1 MMLVALIVAFIG
13 IGTVNAQE
21 DCLQSKYLELQR
33 KAGSGPFTEVIKN
46 GEAKYYRRTG
56 WYLGVNGA
64 ATARTINS
72 EMSISPNAAI
82 EAGYEFPHWHVEARG
97 GALMFDFRGKS
108 TVGLQSDLGVY
119 YDFFPAKARKF
130 NIYAGVF
137 FGYQYMKVRYGIGKD
152 CNDPESTKP
161 LVELTHKENSVRAGL
176 EVGVTHQLNYVHSL
190 GIYARVY
197 TDQYSLEKTDD
208 NGNPY
213 DEKFNPIF
221 GEFGLR
227 FTFGVGRIFRQI
239 IYYSI

>member
-13 IGTVNAQE
+13 IGTVNAQDN

-130 NIYAGVF
+130 NVYAGIF
-137 FGYQYMKVRYGIGKD
+137 LGYQYMKVRYGIGKD

-176 EVGVTHQLNYVHSL
+176 EAGVTFQLNYVHSI
-190 GIYARVY
+190 GIYARGY
-197 TDQYSLEKTDD
+197 TYQYSLEKTDD
-208 NGNPY
+208 AGNPY
-213 DEKFNPIF
+213 DEKFNPIV
-221 GEFGLR
+221 GEVGIRLTFGL
-227 FTFGVGRIFRQI
+227 GRIFR
-239 IYYSI
+239 

>member
-1 MMLVALIVAFIG
+1 MIVTILAAFIT
-13 IGTVNAQE
+13 IGTINAQDN

-64 ATARTINS
+64 ATMRTINS

-82 EAGYEFPHWHVEARG
+82 SAGYEFPHWHVEARG

-119 YDFFPAKARKF
+119 YDFFPAKTRKF
-130 NIYAGVF
+130 NIYTGVF
-137 FGYQYMKVRYGIGKD
+137 LGYQYMKVRYGIGKD

-161 LVELTHKENSVRAGL
+161 LVELTHKENSVRVGL
-176 EVGVTHQLNYVHSL
+176 EAGVTFQINYVHSI
-190 GIYARVY
+190 GIYARGY
-197 TDQYSLEKTDD
+197 TYQYSLEKTDD
-208 NGNPY
+208 AGKPY
-213 DEKFNPIF
+213 NEKFTPIV
-221 GEFGLR
+221 GEVGLRLTFGL
-227 FTFGVGRIFRQI
+227 GRIFR
-239 IYYSI
+239 